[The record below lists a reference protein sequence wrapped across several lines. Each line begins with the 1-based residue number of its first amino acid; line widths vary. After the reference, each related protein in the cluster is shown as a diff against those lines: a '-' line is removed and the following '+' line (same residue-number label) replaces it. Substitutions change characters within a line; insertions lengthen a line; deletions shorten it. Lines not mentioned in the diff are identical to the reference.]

1 MSGERTEKATP
12 KRKQDERKKGN
23 IFFSREIVTVLT
35 MLGVFYSLQFLGP
48 YIVATIEQSITTFL
62 GYTSTLERL
71 SIADMN
77 IVFFEAIKVFAMT
90 ALPLLFICGLI
101 AITATALQTRM
112 LFTMEAV
119 RPKFSKLNPL
129 GGFKRLFSL
138 RSIVELLKSLIKIA
152 VLIAIIYN
160 TLKDEFVRLPRLM
173 DMEIPAAMAYTGGV
187 ILSIAQTVV
196 MIMAF
201 VAAADYLYQ
210 WYDYE
215 RQLRMTK
222 QEIKE
227 EYKQIEG
234 DPQIKGRIRERM
246 QQQSR
251 RRMMQNVPGADVVIR
266 NPTHY
271 AVALKYNPET
281 DFAPILIA
289 KGADSL
295 ALRII
300 EVAEQHGVIITENRP
315 LARGLYESIE
325 LDALIPEQFYQ
336 PVAEV
341 LAFVYSL
348 KSKDMTP

>member
-12 KRKQDERKKGN
+12 KRRQDERKKGN
-23 IFFSREIVTVLT
+23 IFYSREVVTVLT
-35 MLGVFYSLQFLGP
+35 MLGVFYSLRILGP
-48 YIVATIEQSITTFL
+48 GAISAIQQSIVTFL
-62 GYTSTLERL
+62 NYTATLEHL
-71 SIADMN
+71 TIADMN
-77 IVFFEAIKVFAMT
+77 LVFFEVLKAFIFT
-90 ALPLLFICGLI
+90 ALPLLLICGLI
-101 AITATALQTRM
+101 SVVATALQTRM

-129 GGFKRLFSL
+129 GGLRRLFSL
-138 RSIVELLKSLIKIA
+138 RSMVELLKSLIKIG
-152 VLIAIIYN
+152 VLIYIIFG
-160 TLKDEFVRLPRLM
+160 TLNSEFLRLPRLM
-173 DMEIPAAMAYTGGV
+173 DMELTAAMAYTGEV
-187 ILSIAQTVV
+187 IFSIVRTVAI
-196 MIMAF
+196 IMAF
-201 VAAADYLYQ
+201 VAAADYFYQ
-210 WYDYE
+210 WFDYE

-251 RRMMQNVPGADVVIR
+251 RRMMQNVPSADVVIR

-271 AVALKYNPET
+271 AVAIKYDPEA
-281 DFAPILIA
+281 DIAPVVIA

-300 EVAEQHGVIITENRP
+300 EVAEEHGVIVTENRS
-315 LARGLYESIE
+315 LARGLYEAIE
-325 LDALIPEQFYQ
+325 LDNPIPERFYQ

-348 KSKDMTP
+348 KKKDMTP